1 MNIQDKRAI
10 VTGGGVRIG
19 RAIVL
24 ALAQAGCDILLH
36 YGQSAEPAAETADIA
51 RGYGVSVITFAADL
65 REPDAPQAIMDRA
78 VAEWGQVEIL
88 INNAAVFWEEQDQ
101 FGQIEAAVWDD
112 IMAINAR
119 APFLLTQAF
128 AAQLPA
134 QTHGRVININD
145 GRVPYPAPDMPVYRL
160 AKRTL
165 WDMTP
170 ILAQQLAPYIT
181 VNTVALGAMLPLAG
195 KSVVKFEQRAAENIL
210 LQRTGSA
217 EMAGQNVLHV
227 LQQAFMTGAV
237 LTIDGGE
244 FL

>member
-1 MNIQDKRAI
+1 MDLQGKRAI

-24 ALAQAGCDILLH
+24 ALAQAGCDVLLH
-36 YGQSAEPAAETADIA
+36 YGQSAEPAAETANLA
-51 RGYGVSVITFAADL
+51 RGYGVAVVTFAADL
-65 REPDAPQAIMDRA
+65 REPDAPQAIMDRG
-78 VAEWGQVEIL
+78 VAEWGHVDIL
-88 INNAAVFWEEQDQ
+88 INSAAVFWEEKDQ
-101 FGQIEAAVWDD
+101 FGQIEAAVWDTV
-112 IMAINAR
+112 MAINAR

-128 AAQLPA
+128 VSQLPA

-145 GRVPYPAPDMPVYRL
+145 GRVPYPAPDMPLYRL
-160 AKRTL
+160 AKRAL

-195 KSVVKFEQRAAENIL
+195 KSAAKFEEWAAENVL

-217 EMAGQNVLHV
+217 EMVGQNVVHL
-227 LQQAFMTGAV
+227 LQQPFMTGAV